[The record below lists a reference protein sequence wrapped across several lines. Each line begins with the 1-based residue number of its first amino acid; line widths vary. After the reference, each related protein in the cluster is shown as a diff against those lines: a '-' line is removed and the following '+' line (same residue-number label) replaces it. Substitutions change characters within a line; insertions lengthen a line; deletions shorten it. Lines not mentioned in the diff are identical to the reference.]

1 MAVWTLLAVL
11 AVAPAP
17 SAGTETARAA
27 EAVVATIDAME
38 AAVARADSGAYMLLV
53 DTTDPVFAE
62 EQRKWA
68 RDLRTRPVE
77 RVGFIAET
85 PPRFEGGS
93 WTVPLTVTW
102 RLPGEDADR
111 SVSYDAAFRPLGLA
125 EGAWVYTG
133 RVWEETA
140 TDTVRVLAV
149 PGDAVGRGIAGY
161 LNDRM
166 AELLAGVEGEL
177 NRALPTAPTVK
188 IYPDMA
194 SMQASIALSYTDPLG
209 GWNEPGESIKILG
222 RPGLAGPRLDPL
234 IAHELGH
241 AVSFEYG
248 PGIINAPWWALEGI
262 AEIAAD
268 LFRDHR
274 PSARML
280 AENGRLIDFAR
291 LADFRGEAMN
301 HGLQVY
307 IQGHSMLA
315 YIADRFGRQ
324 ARHDWLAAMGTGQS
338 LDEATHAVFNLSFDQ
353 LDQDWRMTL
362 VKDAALP

>member
-17 SAGTETARAA
+17 NAEIEVARAA
-27 EAVVATIDAME
+27 DAVATTIDAME

-77 RVGFIAET
+77 RVDFAAGDT
-85 PPRFEGGS
+85 PSFEGGS

-111 SVSYDAAFRPLGLA
+111 SVSYEAAFRPLGLA

-133 RVWEETA
+133 RVWEETETDA
-140 TDTVRVLAV
+140 VRVMAAPGDTVGQQIADYLI
-149 PGDAVGRGIAGY
+149 GRTA
-161 LNDRM
+161 D
-166 AELLAGVEGEL
+166 LLAQVETEL
-177 NRALPTAPTVK
+177 GRTLPTAPTVK

-194 SMQASIALSYTDPLG
+194 SLQASIALSYTDPLG
-209 GWNEPGESIKILG
+209 GWNEPNESIKILG
-222 RPGLAGPRLDPL
+222 RPGLAGPRLDAL

-248 PGIINAPWWALEGI
+248 EHIIHAPWWALEGI
-262 AEIAAD
+262 AEIATD
-268 LFRDHR
+268 LFRTRR
-274 PSARML
+274 PSVQRL
-280 AENGRLIDFAR
+280 ADQGELIDFAR

-301 HGLQVY
+301 HMRQVY
-307 IQGHSMLA
+307 VQGRAMLA
-315 YIADRFGRQ
+315 YITDRFGRD
-324 ARHDWLAAMGTGQS
+324 ARHEWLAAMGHGAT
-338 LDEATHAVFNLSFDQ
+338 LDEATRTALGLSFDQ
-353 LDQDWRMTL
+353 LDQDWRATL
-362 VKDAALP
+362 TPSATTP